1 MLFRSLRPG
10 SIYDANDEAQ
20 FAELDTMGELVLRA
34 WDKNVQAFIE
44 GPGHVPMHKIKEN
57 MERQI
62 EKCHDAPFYTCLLY
76 TSPTYKTKRNWLLSP
91 FWKLR
96 KIKSLLAKRGWTV
109 SSQAVIREILPSCK
123 RYGTSVIIL
132 LKH

>member
-1 MLFRSLRPG
+1 MAKWMQLHNEENFLYTHFAEICDILSRYDVAVSIGDGLRPG

-62 EKCHDAPFYTCLLY
+62 E
-76 TSPTYKTKRNWLLSP
+76 
-91 FWKLR
+91 
-96 KIKSLLAKRGWTV
+96 
-109 SSQAVIREILPSCK
+109 
-123 RYGTSVIIL
+123 
-132 LKH
+132 